1 MFMSNGYGSAQ
12 GGAKLRYQTVDVA
25 ARVEGATPHRLVG
38 ILFEELMK
46 ALEIMAAAQRANIRA
61 KAIDKQARASNI
73 LLALETSLDFRNG
86 GEIAVNLSKVY
97 RECRRLVLT
106 GGREHK
112 PELVDQARSY
122 LEGIADAWEEIG

>member
-1 MFMSNGYGSAQ
+1 MFMSNGYGSAP
-12 GGAKLRYQTVDVA
+12 GGAKFRYQTVDVA

-46 ALEIMAAAQRANIRA
+46 ALEIMAAAQRANNRV

-86 GEIAVNLSKVY
+86 GEIALNLSRVY
-97 RECRRLVLT
+97 RECRRLVLS
-106 GGREHK
+106 GGRGV
-112 PELVDQARSY
+112 P
-122 LEGIADAWEEIG
+122 

>member
-1 MFMSNGYGSAQ
+1 MFMSNGYGSAP

-46 ALEIMAAAQRANIRA
+46 ALDIMTAALRAGNRV
-61 KAIDKQARASNI
+61 KAIDKQARASSI

-86 GEIAVNLSKVY
+86 GEIAVNLAKVY
-97 RECRRLVLT
+97 RECRRLVVT
-106 GGREHK
+106 GGRDNK
-112 PELVDQARSY
+112 PELIDQARSY
-122 LEGIADAWEEIG
+122 LEGIVEAWEEIG

>member
-1 MFMSNGYGSAQ
+1 MFMSNGYGGAP

-46 ALEIMAAAQRANIRA
+46 ALEIMAAAQRANNRA

-97 RECRRLVLT
+97 RECRRLVLA
-106 GGREHK
+106 GGRDHK
-112 PELVDQARSY
+112 PELVDQARSH
-122 LEGIADAWEEIG
+122 LEGIVEAWEEIG